1 MIKTR
6 RPETDTNRSC
16 AKCKHLVMIGC
27 ASTGYKYRCGIDGAE
42 VPEPVVITMTTCDKW
57 KEVGNGKL

>member
-6 RPETDTNRSC
+6 RPETDINRSC
-16 AKCKHLVMIGC
+16 AKCKHLRLKD
-27 ASTGYKYRCGIDGAE
+27 AYRCIYICGIDGAE
-42 VPEPVVITMTTCDKW
+42 CPDLNLISVTTCDKW